1 MPIHEAS
8 ADSLAEGA
16 GAAAN
21 VFTVPP
27 GRPFLKAVAAALLAG
42 DLPSPGGSKPALI
55 DLPAYTILLPTRR
68 AARALQEAFL
78 AAAGGRAMLLPQ
90 IRPIAEGDEDASL
103 IATLARD
110 GTADDLDIP
119 PAVEKLERQLVMTRL
134 VMAWSAAIKRAEG
147 DEGFATVASAGAG
160 TPAQAAN
167 LARELA
173 TLIDAVETEN
183 VPLTS
188 LEGLV
193 PEHLSA
199 HWQQTLDFLKVITEA
214 WPGYLA
220 SRGFLSPM
228 DRRNRLILAEAR
240 RLQETPPKAPI
251 IIAGVTGSIPATA
264 ELMRAVVGHAHGAI
278 VLPALDLGLDATT
291 FDKIGTEHPEHPQ
304 FGFHKLLDRLGV
316 VREAVRELPGQ
327 ALAGRRIGRN
337 RLLSE
342 AMRPA
347 GTLDGWR
354 ELGAQMPPAAALA
367 ALDGVSLIE
376 AATAEDEA
384 ETVALIL
391 RQAAETPG
399 RTAAL
404 VSPDRLLA
412 RRVAIRL
419 EAFGIRVDDS
429 AGRPFAKT
437 IPGAFL
443 DLVANAA
450 AHRMAPAELM
460 ALLKH
465 PLTRLGLTAGAVR
478 RAARAMELVAFRAPY
493 LGSGLAGLEAAV
505 ERAARN
511 IEGGER
517 RHKAVRRLDQ
527 RDWDAI
533 RDLVRRIA
541 AAFQPMLDLAGR
553 PRDATMALSELCTAH
568 VEVAEAL
575 ARPQTA
581 EDGEPSP
588 LWYGEAGEAAARLM
602 GELMAEASPAP
613 PIAFGDYPDFYR
625 SLIAGE
631 SVRSRVPVHP
641 RLSIWGPL
649 EARMQQTD
657 VVVLGSLNEGTWP
670 AAADPGAWLNRPMRA
685 TLGLPAPEEETG
697 RSAHDLVSLAGA
709 DRVILTR
716 AAKVDG
722 VPSVPSR
729 WLLRLKALLDGLGV
743 ADGLVPAEP
752 WLAWAR
758 NRDRI
763 VDRQTIR
770 APEPRPPL
778 AMRPRRMSLSDVETW
793 MANPYAIYARHVL
806 GLEALPRL
814 GVRPG
819 PSEKGQILHEALSR
833 FAKQHPDRLPG
844 DIAAVFLAMAVD
856 VASDLGA
863 EPRVRAFWL
872 PRFKRFAEWFA
883 ENEPDLR
890 QGTITLLAEVDG
902 AEMLA
907 APGGPF
913 ALRGRAD
920 RMDVTAQG
928 VIITDYKTGTPP
940 SDSAVKAGL
949 APQLPLEAAL
959 VAAGAFAGI
968 PASPV
973 AGLRYI
979 RASGGEPP
987 GVART
992 VDFKDGSVAK
1002 LAADVRAGLLQLI
1015 AAFDDPAT
1023 PYKAV
1028 RRRRFN
1034 YAYDDYAGLA
1044 RVGEWSLNEDGGE
1057 NEGGEGAA

>member
-1 MPIHEAS
+1 MPS
-8 ADSLAEGA
+8 QAETSELTPRVRA

-27 GRPFLKAVAAALLAG
+27 GRPFLKAVAAAMLAG
-42 DLPSPGGSKPALI
+42 DLPSPGGKKPALI
-55 DLPAYTILLPTRR
+55 DLPAHTILLPTRR

-78 AAAGGRAMLLPQ
+78 VEAGGRAMLLPQ
-90 IRPIAEGDEDASL
+90 IRPISESDEDQSL
-103 IATLARD
+103 IATIARE
-110 GTADDLDIP
+110 GSSADLDIP

-134 VMAWSAAIKRAEG
+134 VMAWSAAMRHPAGAGEAG
-147 DEGFATVASAGAG
+147 LATVASAGAG

-173 TLIDAVETEN
+173 SLIDAVETEN
-183 VPLTS
+183 VALTN
-188 LEGLV
+188 LADLV

-199 HWQQTLDFLKVITEA
+199 HWQQTLEFLKVVTEA

-220 SRGFLSPM
+220 SRGFLAPM
-228 DRRNRLILAEAR
+228 DRRNKLLLAEAQ
-240 RLQETPPKAPI
+240 RLQATPPKAPI

-264 ELMRAVVGHAHGAI
+264 ELMRAVIGHANGAI
-278 VLPALDLGLDATT
+278 VLPALDLGLDAAT
-291 FDKIGTEHPEHPQ
+291 FDKVGKEHPEHPQ
-304 FGFHKLLDRLGV
+304 FGFHKLLKRLGV
-316 VREAVRELPGQ
+316 AREAVRELPGQ
-327 ALAGRRIGRN
+327 QLAASRIGRN
-337 RLLSE
+337 RLISE
-342 AMRPA
+342 ALRPA
-347 GTLDGWR
+347 GSLDGWR
-354 ELGAQMPPAAALA
+354 RLGEEMSRETVVA
-367 ALDGVSLIE
+367 ALDGVGLIE
-376 AATAEDEA
+376 AASVEDEA
-384 ETVALIL
+384 EAVALIL
-391 RQAAETPG
+391 RAAAETPG

-443 DLVANAA
+443 DLIANAA

-465 PLTRLGLTAGAVR
+465 PLTRLGLSAGAVR

-493 LGSGLAGLEAAV
+493 LGSGIAGLETAV

-511 IEGGER
+511 LEGGQR
-517 RHKAVRRLDQ
+517 RHQAVRRLDQ
-527 RDWDAI
+527 RDWDGI
-533 RDLVRRIA
+533 RDLVNRIA
-541 AAFQPMLDLAGR
+541 AAFQPLLELAGR
-553 PRDATMALSELCTAH
+553 PRDEPVALRSLCAAH
-568 VEVAEAL
+568 VAVAEAL
-575 ARPQTA
+575 ARPHEA
-581 EDGEPSP
+581 EAGEPSP
-588 LWYGEAGEAAARLM
+588 LWHGEAGEAAARLM

-613 PIAFGDYPDFYR
+613 PITYADYPDFYR

-649 EARMQQTD
+649 EARLQQTD

-670 AAADPGAWLNRPMRA
+670 AAADPGAWLNRPMRG

-697 RSAHDLVSLAGA
+697 RAAHDLVSLAGA

-729 WLLRLKALLDGLGV
+729 WLLRLKALLNGLGV
-743 ADGLVPAEP
+743 TGVLTPQEP

-763 VDRQTIR
+763 GQRRTIR

-778 AMRPRRMSLSDVETW
+778 ALRPRRMSLSDVETW
-793 MANPYAIYARHVL
+793 MANPYAIFARHVL

-833 FAKQHPDRLPG
+833 FAKQHPRELPA
-844 DIAAVFLAMAVD
+844 DVAQVFLTMAVD

-872 PRFKRFAEWFA
+872 PRFKRFADWFA
-883 ENEPDLR
+883 EHEPKLR
-890 QGTITLLAEVDG
+890 ESTTRLLAEVDG
-902 AEMLA
+902 AEVLDCA
-907 APGGPF
+907 GGPF
-913 ALRGRAD
+913 TLRGRAD
-920 RMDVTAQG
+920 RMDVTAGG
-928 VIITDYKTGTPP
+928 VIITDYKSGTPP
-940 SDSAVKAGL
+940 TDSAVCSGL
-949 APQLPLEAAL
+949 APQLPLEAAM
-959 VAAGAFAGI
+959 VAAGAFTGLA
-968 PASPV
+968 ASKV

-992 VDFKDGSVAK
+992 VDLKDGSIEG
-1002 LAADVRAGLLQLI
+1002 LGTDVRQGLLRLI
-1015 AAFDDPAT
+1015 TAFDDETT

-1028 RRRRFN
+1028 RRRRFS

-1044 RVGEWSLNEDGGE
+1044 RVDEWSLNDDGGE
-1057 NEGGEGAA
+1057 GPA